1 MQEQQAKVSNPISEF
16 FFGVSL
22 PIPRDYVLR

>member
-1 MQEQQAKVSNPISEF
+1 MQEQQAKSQQPISNF
-16 FFGVSL
+16 SGVSL